1 MNFVISHSS
10 WEVSKIKSSKT
21 NRWIIIV
28 TDYQTWTGKLQFFW
42 YIDFWISDFSTFK
55 TELESI
61 LLSNINDGDNNEKTK
76 NVKTGMGMF
85 KNMGGNIPGGNFLGG
100 NFPGREF
107 DRWEFSGWEFSW
119 YQTNEFQFIWQK
131 LYSRERTIAYSTLRK
146 LI

>member
-1 MNFVISHSS
+1 
-10 WEVSKIKSSKT
+10 
-21 NRWIIIV
+21 
-28 TDYQTWTGKLQFFW
+28 
-42 YIDFWISDFSTFK
+42 
-55 TELESI
+55 
-61 LLSNINDGDNNEKTK
+61 
-76 NVKTGMGMF
+76 MGMF

-107 DRWEFSGWEFSW
+107 DRREFSGWEFSW